1 MSFLTLIEE
10 IWDGQVLTAAEYSHT
25 NGNIM
30 DMELAGNIPA
40 LVDNQLGYIWCNIL
54 VGVAAAG
61 MAEGAHFD
69 ILTSD
74 SATFGSGR
82 RILAAIGTDDDP
94 LLAADLALGNNFSV
108 QVPTRVLHRYVGI
121 GWNPHTNSASGGF
134 AVDAWFGPHAIQN
147 VKTQKFAS

>member
-10 IWDGQVLTAAEYSHT
+10 IWDNQALTTAEYSHT

-30 DMELAGNIPA
+30 DMELSGNIPA

-54 VGVAAAG
+54 VGVAAGG
-61 MAEGAHFD
+61 MASGGHFD

-94 LLAADLALGNNFSV
+94 LLAADLAAGNNFSV

-121 GWNPHTNSASGGF
+121 GWNVVNEAASGLT
-134 AVDAWFGPHAIQN
+134 VDAWFGPHAIQN